1 MNAKQVLPPDCSTA
15 RFARALDDFAS
26 VLGEGAVLSA
36 PSDLAAYRD
45 PYSPLPD
52 EDPGAFAPSAVLL
65 PASVAQVQDALR
77 VASAAR
83 LALWPVSI
91 GRNLGYGGAAP
102 RQRGTLVLDLRRMN
116 RILEV
121 NPALAYALVE
131 PGVSYFDLHAHL
143 RREGIALWI
152 DPPAVGWGSVIG
164 NTLERG
170 FGVTPYG
177 DHAAMQCGM
186 EVVLASGEI
195 VRTGMGALSGGTAW
209 QLHRDGYGP
218 GIDGLFMQSNLGIV
232 TKMGIWLMPAPE
244 TVLLCQ
250 ASFAR
255 ESDLET
261 VVDTLRP
268 LRLAEVVH
276 GPAVIESAVR
286 WAAGVSARSDWY
298 DGAGPMP
305 ATALQAMI
313 RKLDIG
319 WWNLRFG
326 LYGPAALVQARWRIA
341 RKAFGAIPG
350 ARLRAWPYD
359 AAGVASAPPDSAGAL
374 GLLGVP
380 SLSAMRMLAWCGG
393 DGAHLDIS
401 PLCPATGADAMRQYL
416 LVRDRAAAHGF
427 DYYGGFTAAP
437 RCLHHIF
444 AAIFDRA
451 DPQQR
456 SQARALAHRLA
467 GELGA
472 AGYGLYRAHL
482 DLMDRVAAQQ
492 DFNGHAM
499 LRLVERVKDA
509 LDPTGM
515 LAPGKQGIWPRG
527 RRPRAQGGGDN

>member
-1 MNAKQVLPPDCSTA
+1 MNAPQALPPDCSAA
-15 RFARALDDFAS
+15 RFAQALRSFAA
-26 VLGEGAVLSA
+26 VLGDDAVLSA
-36 PSDLAAYRD
+36 PSGLAAYLD

-52 EDPGAFAPSAVLL
+52 DDPDAFAPAAVLL
-65 PASVAQVQDALR
+65 PGSVTQVQAVLR
-77 VASAAR
+77 LASAAG
-83 LALWPVSI
+83 LPLWPVSI
-91 GRNLGYGGAAP
+91 GRNLAYGGPAP
-102 RQRGTLVLDLRRMN
+102 RLRGTLVLDLRRMN

-121 NPALAYALVE
+121 NPTLAYALVE
-131 PGVSYFDLHAHL
+131 PGVSYFDLHAYLH
-143 RREGIALWI
+143 REGIALWV
-152 DPPAVGWGSVIG
+152 DPPAVGWGSVVG

-170 FGVTPYG
+170 IGVTPYG

-186 EVVLASGEI
+186 EVVLASGDI
-195 VRTGMGALSGGTAW
+195 VRTGMGALAGGSAW

-218 GIDGLFMQSNLGIV
+218 GLDGLFMQSNFGIV

-255 ESDLET
+255 EADLEA
-261 VVDTLRP
+261 VVETLRP
-268 LRLAEVVH
+268 LRLADVLH

-286 WAAGVSARSDWY
+286 WAASVSARRDWH

-305 ATALQAMI
+305 VAALDHMI
-313 RKLDIG
+313 RALDIG

-326 LYGPAALVQARWRIA
+326 LYGPPALVQARWRIA
-341 RKAFGAIPG
+341 RKAFGAIDG
-350 ARLRAWPYD
+350 ARLTAWPYS
-359 AAGVASAPPDSAGAL
+359 AASVASPPPGGGAV

-380 SLSAMRMLAWCGG
+380 SLAAMRMLSWCGG
-393 DGAHLDIS
+393 DGAHLDVS
-401 PLCPATGADAMRQYL
+401 PLCPATGTHAMRQYQ
-416 LVRDRAAAHGF
+416 LVRERAAAYGF

-451 DPQQR
+451 DPVQR
-456 SQARALAHRLA
+456 SQARALAHRLVD
-467 GELGA
+467 ELGA

-499 LRLVERVKDA
+499 QALVQRLKDA
-509 LDPTGM
+509 LDPAGM
-515 LAPGKQGIWPRG
+515 LAPGKQGIWPAG
-527 RRPRAQGGGDN
+527 HPSAPACGTD

>member
-1 MNAKQVLPPDCSTA
+1 MNARQVLPPDCSAA
-15 RFARALDDFAS
+15 RFARALVDFAA
-26 VLGEGAVLSA
+26 VLGEDAVLSA
-36 PSDLAAYRD
+36 PAALAAYLD

-52 EDPGAFAPSAVLL
+52 DDPGTFAPAAALL
-65 PASVAQVQDALR
+65 PANVAQVQGVLR
-77 VASAAR
+77 VAAAAG

-91 GRNLGYGGAAP
+91 GRNLAYGGAAP
-102 RQRGTLVLDLRRMN
+102 RLRGALVLDLRRMN

-121 NPALAYALVE
+121 NPTLAYALVE

-143 RREGIALWI
+143 RRERIALWI
-152 DPPAVGWGSVIG
+152 DPPAVGWGSVVG

-195 VRTGMGALSGGTAW
+195 VRTGMGALAGGTAW

-232 TKMGIWLMPAPE
+232 TKMGVWLMPAPE
-244 TVLLCQ
+244 TALLCQ
-250 ASFAR
+250 VSFAR

-261 VVDTLRP
+261 VVETLRP
-268 LRLAEVVH
+268 LRLADVLH

-286 WAAGVSARSDWY
+286 WAASVSARSDWY

-305 ATALQAMI
+305 AAALDAMI
-313 RKLDIG
+313 RALDIG

-341 RKAFGAIPG
+341 RKAFGAIAG
-350 ARLRAWPYD
+350 ARMVAWPYS
-359 AAGVASAPPDSAGAL
+359 AASVDSAPPGGGGAV

-380 SLSAMRMLAWCGG
+380 SLAAMRMLGWCSG
-393 DGAHLDIS
+393 DGAHLDVS
-401 PLCPATGADAMRQYL
+401 PLCPATGADAMRQYV
-416 LVRDRAAAHGF
+416 LVRDRAASHGF

-444 AAIFDRA
+444 AAIFDRG
-451 DPQQR
+451 DPAQR
-456 SQARALAHRLA
+456 SQARALAHGLV

-499 LRLVERVKDA
+499 LRLIERVKDA
-509 LDPTGM
+509 LDPAGV

-527 RRPRAQGGGDN
+527 RRPGTLGPRGD